1 MPEKPMDTTI
11 SPEIK
16 NEISCRVTR
25 TLLMYVRENNGGT
38 LGTLLEGLPLD
49 EGYLSDTNN
58 WVSHALLQTLYTR
71 MIALLGDDNAVYH
84 MTLASG
90 AFTIPGNSGSYR
102 RLLGSPRLIYSRP
115 RNTINFLN

>member
-16 NEISCRVTR
+16 NEISCRITR

-38 LGTLLEGLPLD
+38 LGNLLDGLPLD

-58 WVSHALLQTLYTR
+58 WVSHALLQTLYAR
-71 MIALLGDDNAVYH
+71 MIEILGDQNAVYH
-84 MTLASG
+84 MTLASERLQSLG
-90 AFTIPGNSGSYR
+90 MLDRIVTAAGQSTAHLFPG
-102 RLLGSPRLIYSRP
+102 PQVQ
-115 RNTINFLN
+115 